1 MYKKFLKIFIALILF
16 YIISLTLVYSINPQV
31 LTYHTKSGLTLI
43 NKETNYPRYFFG
55 NSYAVRLDNFTDKF
69 MLNTVIPKKD
79 DDTILEQIMFMN
91 GSHRYW
97 NGYQIILR
105 PLLIPFH
112 YFEIR
117 YINIFIMFG
126 LLIKVM
132 SLISKGIN
140 PAASWIFF
148 LAIMCVKFI
157 AVPVSLSFTNMF
169 ILMFISII
177 MSEKFLYD
185 KNPCAFNQQKQ
196 NLLIKHIYIFSFIL
210 GSITVFF
217 DLLTTPLIPIGM
229 SMLLLYIHYFN
240 KYGYQI
246 PTRNIFLA
254 FIYWS
259 IAYVGTWFT
268 KWILAAVVCS
278 PQIFIEAINKVIF
291 RISGNVDKI
300 EVQRFFVIEKNIKM
314 LFEPMTLNVWTVL
327 MTSVFIIL
335 CVLLFRFKKRNIN
348 KTFITKIL
356 IFAILPYSW
365 YVMAANHSQIH
376 YWFTYRSQIITI
388 FGLMYIFYYVIDW
401 ENFRDK
407 LNEFKSYLNSKLRSK
422 FVILLSKVKF

>member
-55 NSYAVRLDNFTDKF
+55 NSYAIRLDNFTDKF
-69 MLNTVIPKKD
+69 MLNTVIPKKA

-132 SLISKGIN
+132 NIISKGIN
-140 PAASWIFF
+140 SAASWIFF
-148 LAIMCVKFI
+148 IAIMCVKFI
-157 AVPVSLSFTNMF
+157 AVPISLSFTNMF

-185 KNPCAFNQQKQ
+185 KNPCVLNQQKQ

-210 GSITVFF
+210 GSITAFF
-217 DLLTTPLIPIGM
+217 DLLTTPLVPIGM

-240 KYGYQI
+240 KYEYQI
-246 PTRNIFLA
+246 PTKNIFFA
-254 FIYWS
+254 FIYWA

-268 KWILAAVVCS
+268 KWILAAVICS
-278 PQIFIEAINKVIF
+278 PQIFTAAINKVIF
-291 RISGNVDKI
+291 RISGDVDKI
-300 EVQRFFVIEKNIKM
+300 EVQHFLVLEKNIKM
-314 LFEPMTLNVWTVL
+314 LFEPMTLNAWTVL
-327 MTSVFIIL
+327 MTGIFIIL
-335 CVLLFRFKKRNIN
+335 SVLLYKYKKKNLN

-365 YVMAANHSQIH
+365 YIMAANHSQIH
-376 YWFTYRSQIITI
+376 FWFTYRSQIITI
-388 FGLMYIFYYVIDW
+388 FGLMYIFYYIIDW
-401 ENFRDK
+401 RKFKNKLDEFR
-407 LNEFKSYLNSKLRSK
+407 LYLNNK
-422 FVILLSKVKF
+422 

>member
-55 NSYAVRLDNFTDKF
+55 NSYAIRLDNFTDKF
-69 MLNTVIPKKD
+69 MLNTVIPKKA

-132 SLISKGIN
+132 NIISKGIN
-140 PAASWIFF
+140 SAASWIFF
-148 LAIMCVKFI
+148 IAIMCVKFI
-157 AVPVSLSFTNMF
+157 AVPISLSFTNMF

-185 KNPCAFNQQKQ
+185 KNPCVLNQQKQ

-210 GSITVFF
+210 GSITAFF
-217 DLLTTPLIPIGM
+217 DLLTTPLVPIGM

-240 KYGYQI
+240 KYEYQI
-246 PTRNIFLA
+246 PTKNIFFA
-254 FIYWS
+254 FIYWA

-278 PQIFIEAINKVIF
+278 PQIFIAAIKKVIF
-291 RISGNVDKI
+291 RISGDVDKI
-300 EVQRFFVIEKNIKM
+300 EVQHFLVLEKNIKM
-314 LFEPMTLNVWTVL
+314 LFEPMTLNAWTVL
-327 MTSVFIIL
+327 MTGIFIIL
-335 CVLLFRFKKRNIN
+335 SVLLYKYKKKNLN

-365 YVMAANHSQIH
+365 YIMAANHSQIH
-376 YWFTYRSQIITI
+376 FWFTYRSQIITI
-388 FGLMYIFYYVIDW
+388 FGLMYIFYYIIDW
-401 ENFRDK
+401 RKFKNKLDEFR
-407 LNEFKSYLNSKLRSK
+407 LYLNNK
-422 FVILLSKVKF
+422 

>member
-1 MYKKFLKIFIALILF
+1 MYKNFLKIFIALILF
-16 YIISLTLVYSINPQV
+16 YIISLTLVYSINPQI

-79 DDTILEQIMFMN
+79 DNTILEQIMFMN

-105 PLLIPFH
+105 PLLITFH

-132 SLISKGIN
+132 NIISKNIN
-140 PAASWIFF
+140 SAASWIFF
-148 LAIMCVKFI
+148 IAIMCVKFI

-185 KNPCAFNQQKQ
+185 KNPCALNQQKQ

-210 GSITVFF
+210 GSITAFF
-217 DLLTTPLIPIGM
+217 DLLTTPLMPIGM

-246 PTRNIFLA
+246 PTKNIFLA
-254 FIYWS
+254 FIYWA

-278 PQIFIEAINKVIF
+278 PQIFIAAIKKVIF
-291 RISGNVDKI
+291 RISGDVDKI
-300 EVQRFFVIEKNIKM
+300 EVQHFLVLEKNIKM
-314 LFEPMTLNVWTVL
+314 LFEPMTLNAWTVL
-327 MTSVFIIL
+327 MTGIFIIL
-335 CVLLFRFKKRNIN
+335 SALLYKYKKKNLN

-365 YVMAANHSQIH
+365 YIMAANHSQIH
-376 YWFTYRSQIITI
+376 YWFTYRLQIITI
-388 FGLMYIFYYVIDW
+388 FGLMYIFYYIIDW
-401 ENFRDK
+401 RKFKNK
-407 LNEFKSYLNSKLRSK
+407 LNEFRLYLNNK
-422 FVILLSKVKF
+422 

>member
-132 SLISKGIN
+132 NIISKNIN
-140 PAASWIFF
+140 SAASWIFF
-148 LAIMCVKFI
+148 IAIMCVKFI

-185 KNPCAFNQQKQ
+185 KNPCALNQQKQ

-210 GSITVFF
+210 GSITAFF
-217 DLLTTPLIPIGM
+217 DLLTTPLMPIGM

-246 PTRNIFLA
+246 PTKNIFLA
-254 FIYWS
+254 FIYWA

-278 PQIFIEAINKVIF
+278 PQIFIAAIKKVIF
-291 RISGNVDKI
+291 RISGDVDKI
-300 EVQRFFVIEKNIKM
+300 EVQHFLVLEKNIKM
-314 LFEPMTLNVWTVL
+314 LFEPMTLNAWTVL
-327 MTSVFIIL
+327 MTGIFIIL
-335 CVLLFRFKKRNIN
+335 SALLYKYKKKNLN

-365 YVMAANHSQIH
+365 YIMAANHSQIH
-376 YWFTYRSQIITI
+376 YWFTYRLQIITI
-388 FGLMYIFYYVIDW
+388 FGLMYIFYYIIDW
-401 ENFRDK
+401 RKFKNK
-407 LNEFKSYLNSKLRSK
+407 LNEFRLYLNNK
-422 FVILLSKVKF
+422 

>member
-1 MYKKFLKIFIALILF
+1 MYKNFLKIFIALILF
-16 YIISLTLVYSINPQV
+16 YIISLTLVYSINPQI

-43 NKETNYPRYFFG
+43 NKETNYPSYFFG

-79 DDTILEQIMFMN
+79 DNTILEQIMFMN

-105 PLLIPFH
+105 PLLITFH

-132 SLISKGIN
+132 NIISKNIN
-140 PAASWIFF
+140 SAASWIFF
-148 LAIMCVKFI
+148 IAIMCVKFI

-185 KNPCAFNQQKQ
+185 KNPCALNQQKQ

-210 GSITVFF
+210 GSITAFF
-217 DLLTTPLIPIGM
+217 DLLTTPLMPIGM

-246 PTRNIFLA
+246 PTKNIFLA
-254 FIYWS
+254 FIYWA

-278 PQIFIEAINKVIF
+278 PQIFIAAIKKVIF
-291 RISGNVDKI
+291 RISGDVDKI
-300 EVQRFFVIEKNIKM
+300 EVQHFLVLEKNIKM
-314 LFEPMTLNVWTVL
+314 LFEPMTLNAWTVL
-327 MTSVFIIL
+327 MTGIFIIL
-335 CVLLFRFKKRNIN
+335 SALLYKYKKKNLN

-365 YVMAANHSQIH
+365 YIMAANHSQIH
-376 YWFTYRSQIITI
+376 YWFTYRLQIITI
-388 FGLMYIFYYVIDW
+388 FGLMYIFYYIIDW
-401 ENFRDK
+401 RKFKNK
-407 LNEFKSYLNSKLRSK
+407 LNEFRLYLNNK
-422 FVILLSKVKF
+422 